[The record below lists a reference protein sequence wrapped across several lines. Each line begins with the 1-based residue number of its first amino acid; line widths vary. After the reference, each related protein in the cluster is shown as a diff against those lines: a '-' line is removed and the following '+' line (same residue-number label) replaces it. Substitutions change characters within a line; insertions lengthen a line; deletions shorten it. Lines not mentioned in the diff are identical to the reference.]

1 MTATI
6 APRTLTYPGH
16 DAVRRPRMLRNTL
29 TMAWR
34 AMLRIR
40 REPEL
45 ATDAI
50 FIPVLFTLMFTYLF
64 GGALAGS
71 PREYLR
77 FLLPGTLVL
86 TVLLITVTAGV
97 SLNADRARGTLDRY
111 RSMPVWQP
119 SVVVGGLVG
128 DIARYVLA
136 TCLVL
141 GMGLLMGYRPP
152 GGAGGAVLAV
162 ALILV
167 FAFSVSWI
175 WTALGLALR
184 SAQAVT
190 VLSFAVQLPLTFAS
204 NVFVSPAT
212 LPGWLRA
219 FVNVNPVSHLVTAE
233 RALMD
238 GTPAASQVGWVL
250 LASAALIAIF
260 GPLTMHLYRRNL
272 AGYAGPPRG
281 GYPAGYFPFYR
292 YIPPRATW
300 RADGLLPDWVSFLG
314 L

>member
-6 APRTLTYPGH
+6 APRTLTRTSH
-16 DAVRRPRMLRNTL
+16 DAARRPRVLPNTL

-34 AMLRIR
+34 AMLRVR

-50 FIPVLFTLMFTYLF
+50 FIPVLFTLLFTYLF
-64 GGALAGS
+64 GGALSGS

-97 SLNADRARGTLDRY
+97 SLNTDRARGTLDRY

-119 SVVVGGLVG
+119 SVVVGGLIG
-128 DIARYVLA
+128 DVARYVLA

-141 GMGLLMGYRPP
+141 GMGLLMGYRPA
-152 GGAGGAVLAV
+152 GGAGGVVLAV
-162 ALILV
+162 ALVLV
-167 FAFSVSWI
+167 FAFGVSWI

-219 FVNVNPVSHLVTAE
+219 FVDVNPISHLVTAE

-238 GTPAASQVGWVL
+238 GTPAGGQAGWVL
-250 LASAALIAIF
+250 LASAALIAVF
-260 GPLTMHLYRRNL
+260 GPLTMRLYRAGLGSRRL
-272 AGYAGPPRG
+272 ALVTLDDIYGVR
-281 GYPAGYFPFYR
+281 
-292 YIPPRATW
+292 T
-300 RADGLLPDWVSFLG
+300 
-314 L
+314 

>member
-6 APRTLTYPGH
+6 EPRTLTRQGH
-16 DAVRRPRMLRNTL
+16 DAGRRPRMVRNTL

-97 SLNADRARGTLDRY
+97 SLNTDRARGTLDRY

-119 SVVVGGLVG
+119 AVVVGGLVG

-162 ALILV
+162 VLILV

-250 LASAALIAIF
+250 LASAALIAVF
-260 GPLTMHLYRRNL
+260 GPLTMHLYR
-272 AGYAGPPRG
+272 
-281 GYPAGYFPFYR
+281 
-292 YIPPRATW
+292 
-300 RADGLLPDWVSFLG
+300 ADLNGR
-314 L
+314 

>member
-6 APRTLTYPGH
+6 APRTLIRPSH
-16 DAVRRPRMLRNTL
+16 DAARRPRMLRNTL

-34 AMLRIR
+34 GVLRIR

-45 ATDAI
+45 LTDAI
-50 FIPVLFTLMFTYLF
+50 FIPVLFTLFFTYLF

-71 PREYLR
+71 PREYLG

-97 SLNADRARGTLDRY
+97 SLNTDRARGTLDGF

-119 SVVVGGLVG
+119 SVVVGGLIGDVG
-128 DIARYVLA
+128 RYVLA

-152 GGAGGAVLAV
+152 GGAGGAALAA

-175 WTALGLALR
+175 WTTLGLLLR

-190 VLSFAVQLPLTFAS
+190 VISFAVQLPLTFAS
-204 NVFVSPAT
+204 NVFVRPAT

-219 FVNVNPVSHLVTAE
+219 FVDVNPVSRLVTAE
-233 RALMD
+233 RALMA
-238 GTPAASQVGWVL
+238 GTWAFGQVGWVL
-250 LASAALIAIF
+250 LASAALIAVF
-260 GPLTMHLYRRNL
+260 GPLTMWLYR
-272 AGYAGPPRG
+272 AGRG
-281 GYPAGYFPFYR
+281 G
-292 YIPPRATW
+292 
-300 RADGLLPDWVSFLG
+300 S
-314 L
+314 

>member
-1 MTATI
+1 MTTTVI
-6 APRTLTYPGH
+6 APRTLAGTGR
-16 DAVRRPRMLRNTL
+16 DATRRPRMLRNTL

-34 AMLRIR
+34 AMLRIK

-50 FIPVLFTLMFTYLF
+50 FIPVLFTLLFTYLF
-64 GGALAGS
+64 GGALSGS

-86 TVLLITVTAGV
+86 TVLLITVAAGV
-97 SLNADRARGTLDRY
+97 SLNTDRARGTLDRY
-111 RSMPVWQP
+111 RSMPIWQP
-119 SVVVGGLVG
+119 SVVVGGLLG
-128 DIARYVLA
+128 DIARYVL
-136 TCLVL
+136 TTSLVL

-152 GGAGGAVLAV
+152 GGAGGVALAV

-190 VLSFAVQLPLTFAS
+190 TISFAVQLPLTFAS
-204 NVFVSPAT
+204 NVFVRPAT
-212 LPGWLRA
+212 MPGWLRA
-219 FVNVNPVSHLVTAE
+219 FVDVNPVSHLVTAE

-238 GTPAASQVGWVL
+238 GTPAAGQAGWVL
-250 LASAALIAIF
+250 LASAALIAVF
-260 GPLTMHLYRRNL
+260 GSLTMFLYRRL
-272 AGYAGPPRG
+272 
-281 GYPAGYFPFYR
+281 
-292 YIPPRATW
+292 
-300 RADGLLPDWVSFLG
+300 
-314 L
+314 

>member
-6 APRTLTYPGH
+6 APGTLTKTDRH
-16 DAVRRPRMLRNTL
+16 EVRRPRMVRNSL

-34 AMLRIR
+34 ATVRLR
-40 REPEL
+40 REPEQ
-45 ATDAI
+45 AFDAI
-50 FIPVLFTLMFTYLF
+50 AIPVLFTLLFTYLF
-64 GGALAGS
+64 GGALSGS

-86 TVLLITVTAGV
+86 TVLLITATAGL
-97 SLNADRARGTLDRY
+97 SLNTDRAQGTLDRF
-111 RSMPVWQP
+111 RSMPIWQP
-119 SVVVGGLVG
+119 SVIVGGLIG
-128 DIARYVLA
+128 DMARYLLA

-141 GMGLLMGYRPP
+141 AMGLLMGYRPA

-162 ALILV
+162 ALVLV

-190 VLSFAVQLPLTFAS
+190 VLSFTVQLPLTFAS

-212 LPGWLRA
+212 MPGWLRA

-233 RALMD
+233 RTLMA
-238 GTPAASQVGWVL
+238 GTATAGQVGWVL
-250 LASAALIAIF
+250 LASAALIAVF
-260 GPLTMHLYRRNL
+260 GPLTMHLYR
-272 AGYAGPPRG
+272 A
-281 GYPAGYFPFYR
+281 
-292 YIPPRATW
+292 
-300 RADGLLPDWVSFLG
+300 S
-314 L
+314 

>member
-6 APRTLTYPGH
+6 APPPLTVASH
-16 DAVRRPRMLRNTL
+16 HAVRRPPVLRNTL

-50 FIPVLFTLMFTYLF
+50 FIPVLFTLFFTYLF
-64 GGALAGS
+64 GGAMSGS

-97 SLNADRARGTLDRY
+97 TLNTDRARGTLDRY
-111 RSMPVWQP
+111 RSMPIWQP
-119 SVVVGGLVG
+119 SVVVGGLIG
-128 DIARYVLA
+128 DMARYVLA

-175 WTALGLALR
+175 WTALGLVLR

-190 VLSFAVQLPLTFAS
+190 VISFA
-204 NVFVSPAT
+204 
-212 LPGWLRA
+212 
-219 FVNVNPVSHLVTAE
+219 VNPVSHLVTAE
-233 RALMD
+233 RALMA
-238 GTPAASQVGWVL
+238 GTWAFGQVGWVL
-250 LASAALIAIF
+250 LASAALTAVF
-260 GPLTMHLYRRNL
+260 GPLTMRLYRAGQGGELACLDRVRGYGGITGAVAGACDARVRASIRAWTWEWCRWGARS
-272 AGYAGPPRG
+272 AGYRVSQLPR
-281 GYPAGYFPFYR
+281 
-292 YIPPRATW
+292 
-300 RADGLLPDWVSFLG
+300 
-314 L
+314 

>member
-6 APRTLTYPGH
+6 APQTLTGTGR
-16 DAVRRPRMLRNTL
+16 AAARRPRMLRDSL

-34 AMLRIR
+34 ATLRIR
-40 REPEL
+40 REPEQ
-45 ATDAI
+45 AFDAI
-50 FIPVLFTLMFTYLF
+50 AIPVLFTLLFTYLF

-97 SLNADRARGTLDRY
+97 SLNTDHARGTLDRF
-111 RSMPVWQP
+111 RSMPIWQP
-119 SVVVGGLVG
+119 AVVVGGLIG
-128 DIARYVLA
+128 DMGRYVLA

-141 GMGLLMGYRPP
+141 GMGLLMGYRPA

-162 ALILV
+162 ALVLV

-190 VLSFAVQLPLTFAS
+190 VISFAVQLPLTFAN

-212 LPGWLRA
+212 MPGWLRA

-233 RALMD
+233 RALMN
-238 GTPAASQVGWVL
+238 GTPAAGQVAWVL
-250 LASAALIAIF
+250 LASAVLTATF
-260 GPLTMHLYRRNL
+260 GPLTMRLYR
-272 AGYAGPPRG
+272 AGPGRN
-281 GYPAGYFPFYR
+281 
-292 YIPPRATW
+292 
-300 RADGLLPDWVSFLG
+300 
-314 L
+314 